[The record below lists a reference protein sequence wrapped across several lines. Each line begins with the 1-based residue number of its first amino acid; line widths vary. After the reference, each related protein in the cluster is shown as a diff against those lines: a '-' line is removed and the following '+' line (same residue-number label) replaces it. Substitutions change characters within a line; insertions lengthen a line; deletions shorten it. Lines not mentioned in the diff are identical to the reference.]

1 MEKLFTRIYHYLEE
15 HRPVLFISF
24 LASFTII
31 AFFAARIHFEE
42 DISKVLPHDKK
53 IEKLNQVFENSK
65 FADKLVITVSL
76 KDSTAAQPDNLVD
89 FTDTLVAHIQ
99 ATLQPYINKINYKAD
114 DDIAL
119 SLFNTISNNLPV
131 YLDEKDYKT
140 IDSLIQ
146 PQTLQQT
153 LQQDFKTLVSPAG
166 LALKNMIS
174 NDPVGIS
181 FIGLK
186 KVQHLQYDE
195 NYQLYNNYIITKDEK
210 HLLIFITPK
219 YPSSNTGENEKFLT
233 GLDNIIQKL
242 TVNNAVDVSYFG
254 AAAVAAGN
262 AQQLRKDT
270 LYTQGITVLFL
281 IVFIGFYFRKKS
293 SPLLVLVPVVYGALF
308 SLAVIYFLK
317 GTISVI
323 ALGTGSVILGIAVN
337 YSLHVFNHYRHTKSI
352 EAVIKDLAFP
362 LTLGSFTTIGG
373 FLSLEFVQSEILRDL
388 GLFAAFSL
396 IGAALC
402 SLIFLPHFLQSK
414 KTAHTEKHTQHT
426 LSFIDKIAACH
437 PERNKIFLIVIG
449 ILTIVFAFKAGDV
462 QFESD
467 MTQVNYMSA
476 DLKTAQAK
484 LDAINQFSLT
494 SVYVVADGKD
504 LNEALQNNE
513 KLAAVVDTLQQK
525 NIIKK
530 SSGVSALIISDFLQ
544 QKRISL
550 WNAYWTPEKKQ
561 SLLEMLEKEGSLLGF
576 SPTAFDNFK
585 TLLNKKYAPLQPA
598 ALTDI
603 RKTFLDDYIT
613 EKPGATNVVTLLK
626 VAPENKPVVYKTF
639 ENNANIT
646 VLDKQYLADTMAR
659 IINADFNKIT
669 IMSSLL
675 VFIVLLVTYGRIEL
689 ALVSF
694 IPMFISWIWILG
706 IMAITKTEF
715 NIINIIVSALIFG
728 LGDDYSIF
736 IMDGLLQQ
744 YKTGKKNL
752 SSFKSSIFLSA
763 ITTVAGLGILI
774 LAKHP
779 ALKSIAFISVTGIV
793 CVVLISQVLIPFL
806 FNILITNRT
815 KKKYL
820 PWTLWSFSSS
830 IFAFTYFALGS
841 IIIIPFGVVLIKLNP
856 FNKEKGKHIYHI
868 IFSKFVWSVAYIM
881 MNIKKVIVNPHKED
895 FSKPAVVICNHQSF
909 LDILWTAMLNP
920 KLILLTNQW
929 VWRSPVF
936 GIAIRMADYYP
947 VAKGIENSIELL
959 RDRVNNGYSIV
970 IFPEGTRSVDWKIG
984 RFHKGAFY
992 LAEQLNIDILPIVI
1006 DGTGYTLTKN
1016 DFFLKDG
1023 LVTLTF
1029 LPRIK
1034 PGDTSFGTTYSERTK
1049 SISRYFKSTYSE
1061 LKIRNHTPAHFKQQL
1076 IYNYIY
1082 KGPVLE
1088 WYMRIKLR
1096 LEKYYELINSLVP
1109 KKGRILDIGCGYGF
1123 MDYALHFAS
1132 EHRVITGLDYDDEK
1146 IAVAN
1151 NCFSK
1156 DENINFITADA
1167 SRFSFEKYD
1176 AIIMS
1181 DVLHYLDA
1189 PAQKKL
1195 IEHCCNSL
1203 NDNGMLLI
1211 RDANTDLK
1219 NRHFF
1224 TKLSEF
1230 FSTKFIGF
1238 NKTSGNNL
1246 NFFSEQ
1252 LVKETAA
1259 LNNMS
1264 CVSVE
1269 NSRYTSNVMYVLKRN
1284 APVSKNINTTTVVNN
1299 SHE

>member
-1 MEKLFTRIYHYLEE
+1 MEKLFTRIYHYLRT
-15 HRPVLFISF
+15 HRPVLFIS
-24 LASFTII
+24 LIVSFAVIT
-31 AFFAARIHFEE
+31 FFASRIHFEE

-53 IEKLNQVFENSK
+53 IEKLNEVFQNSK
-65 FADKLVITVSL
+65 FADKLVITISL
-76 KDSTAAQPDNLVD
+76 KDTTATQPDGLID
-89 FTDTLVAHIQ
+89 FTDTLVAHVNE
-99 ATLQPYINKINYKAD
+99 TLQPYISKINYKAD

-119 SLFNTISNNLPV
+119 SLFNSINNNLPV
-131 YLDEKDYKT
+131 YLDEKDYAT

-146 PQTLQQT
+146 PQIIEQT

-174 NDPVGIS
+174 HDPVGIS

-186 KVQHLQYDE
+186 KIQHLQYDE
-195 NYQLYNNYIITKDEK
+195 NYELYNNYVVTKDQK

-219 YPSSNTGENEKFLT
+219 YPSANTGENEKILS
-233 GLDNIIQKL
+233 GLDNIIQSL
-242 TVNNAVDVSYFG
+242 TATSFSNIDVSYFG

-281 IVFIGFYFRKKS
+281 IFFIGFYFRKKS
-293 SPLLVLVPVVYGALF
+293 APLLILIPVIYGALF

-317 GTISVI
+317 GTISII

-337 YSLHVFNHYRHTKSI
+337 YSLHVFNHYRHTHNI
-352 EAVIKDLAFP
+352 EEIIKDLAFP

-373 FLSLEFVQSEILRDL
+373 FLCLEFVQSEILKDL

-402 SLIFLPHFLQSK
+402 SLIFLPHFVQSK
-414 KTAHTEKHTQHT
+414 KQGESHNEEH
-426 LSFIDKIAACH
+426 SFIDKLAAYH
-437 PERNKIFLIVIG
+437 PEHNKIFLIAIG
-449 ILTIVFAFKAGDV
+449 IITIVFAFKAGDV

-467 MTQVNYMSA
+467 MTQVNYMSD
-476 DLKTAQAK
+476 DLKTAQAR
-484 LDAINQFSLT
+484 LDAINRFSLT
-494 SVYVVADGKD
+494 SVYVVADGKT
-504 LNEALQNNE
+504 LNEALENNE
-513 KLAAVVDTLQQK
+513 KLAVIVDSLQQQ

-530 SSGVSALIISDFLQ
+530 SSGVSSLIISDSLQ
-544 QKRISL
+544 RKRIAL
-550 WNAYWTPEKKQ
+550 WNAYWTPAKKL
-561 SLLEMLEKEGSLLGF
+561 SVLETLTSKGKALGF
-576 SPTAFDNFK
+576 SATAFDNFK
-585 TLLNKKYAPLQPA
+585 TLLNKQYNIIQPA
-598 ALTDI
+598 ELSEI

-613 EKPGATNVVTLLK
+613 EKTGAANVVTLLK
-626 VAPENKPVVYKTF
+626 VSPEDKPVVYKAF
-639 ENNANIT
+639 ENNPNIT

-659 IINADFNKIT
+659 IINADFNSIT

-675 VFIVLLVTYGRIEL
+675 VFIVLLITYGRIEL

-694 IPMFISWIWILG
+694 IPMLISWIWILG

-774 LAKHP
+774 FAKHP
-779 ALKSIAFISVTGIV
+779 ALKSIAFISVIGMV

-820 PWTLWSFSSS
+820 PWTFWSFLST
-830 IFAFTYFALGS
+830 IFAFGYFALGS
-841 IIIIPFGVVLIKLNP
+841 ILMIPIGIILIKLNP
-856 FNKEKGKHIYHI
+856 FNKEKGKFIYHVI
-868 IFSKFVWSVAYIM
+868 LSKFVWSLVYVM
-881 MNIKKVIVNPHKED
+881 GNIKKIIVNPHKED
-895 FSKPAVVICNHQSF
+895 FSKPAIIICNHQSF
-909 LDILWTAMLNP
+909 LDILWIAMLNP
-920 KLILLTNQW
+920 KLILLTNRW

-947 VAKGIENSIELL
+947 VAKGIENSVELL

-970 IFPEGTRSVDWKIG
+970 IFPEGTRSVNWKIG

-992 LAEQLNIDILPIVI
+992 LAQQLNIDILPIVI

-1016 DFFLKDG
+1016 DFFLKNG
-1023 LVTLTF
+1023 LTTLTF
-1029 LPRIK
+1029 LKRIK
-1034 PGDTSFGTTYSERTK
+1034 PDDTSLGTTYTERTK
-1049 SISRYFKSTYSE
+1049 SISCYFKRTYEE
-1061 LKIRNHTPAHFKQQL
+1061 LKMQNHTPAHFRQQL
-1076 IYNYIY
+1076 LYNYIY

-1096 LEKYYELINSLVP
+1096 LEKNYELIHSLIP
-1109 KKGRILDIGCGYGF
+1109 KQGKILDIGCGYGF
-1123 MDYALHFAS
+1123 MDYALYFAS
-1132 EHRVITGLDYDDEK
+1132 PHRTITGIDYDEEK
-1146 IAVAN
+1146 IQVAN

-1167 SRFSFEKYD
+1167 TGFSFENYE

-1189 PAQKKL
+1189 DAQKKL
-1195 IEHCCNSL
+1195 VQKCCYGL
-1203 NDNGMLLI
+1203 KEDGVLLI
-1211 RDANTDLK
+1211 RDANSDIK
-1219 NRHFF
+1219 NRHFY

-1230 FSTKFIGF
+1230 FSTKLIGF
-1238 NKTSGNNL
+1238 NKTSGKGL
-1246 NFFSEQ
+1246 SFFSEKM
-1252 LVKETAA
+1252 VREVAVA
-1259 LNNMS
+1259 NNMS
-1264 CVSVE
+1264 CVNTES
-1269 NSRYTSNVMYVLKRN
+1269 SKYTSNIMYVLKRN
-1284 APVSKNINTTTVVNN
+1284 KPVLKSSQSTITVN
-1299 SHE
+1299 SSDE